1 MFSAQTD
8 PVDHHNIHHGNAYGS
23 NPFGLELAKVSELA
37 EEYGGGRDN
46 VAIVDPEEQD
56 LISRGLFKFCAED
69 YMNEIHS
76 CFLEAFGERRMAPIS
91 SAAVW
96 I

>member
-1 MFSAQTD
+1 MFNANMEAME
-8 PVDHHNIHHGNAYGS
+8 HHN

-37 EEYGGGRDN
+37 EEYSGGHDM

-76 CFLEAFGERRMAPIS
+76 YMMTAFSDGPINPMGT
-91 SAAVW
+91 AMW

>member
-1 MFSAQTD
+1 MFSAQADT
-8 PVDHHNIHHGNAYGS
+8 VDHHNIHHNNSYS
-23 NPFGLELAKVSELA
+23 INPFGLELAKVSELA
-37 EEYGGGRDN
+37 EEYGAGRDV

-69 YMNEIHS
+69 YMNEIQS
-76 CFLEAFGERRMAPIS
+76 CFLEAFSERRRAPIP

>member
-1 MFSAQTD
+1 MFSGNVEAME
-8 PVDHHNIHHGNAYGS
+8 HHNNQHHN

-37 EEYGGGRDN
+37 EEYGLGKDQ

-56 LISRGLFKFCAED
+56 LVSRGLFKFCAED
-69 YMNEIHS
+69 YMSEIHDYL
-76 CFLEAFGERRMAPIS
+76 LESFNEGPYAPV
-91 SAAVW
+91 SATSMW